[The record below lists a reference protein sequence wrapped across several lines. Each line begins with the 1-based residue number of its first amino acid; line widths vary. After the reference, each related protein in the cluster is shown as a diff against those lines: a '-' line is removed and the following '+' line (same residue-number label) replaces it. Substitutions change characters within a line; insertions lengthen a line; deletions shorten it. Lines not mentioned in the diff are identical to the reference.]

1 MRSLITFLIALLLP
15 SWAFAVECRD
25 EPGNVDT
32 ECFTAQWDRE
42 IENADRE
49 LNVVYKKLLKSI
61 DDENTKAD
69 LIKAQRAWVT
79 FYQLD
84 CKARYDLMHIGSS
97 FTKLEV
103 GESCRLD
110 KLKRRISELKDHCG
124 SNLDCRGR

>member
-1 MRSLITFLIALLLP
+1 MRHLVTLLISLLLP
-15 SWAFAVECRD
+15 SLASAAECRD

-32 ECFTAQWDRE
+32 ECFQAQWDRE
-42 IENADRE
+42 IKNADKE
-49 LNVVYKKLLKSI
+49 LNAVYKNLLKSI

-69 LIKAQRAWVT
+69 LIKAQRAWLT

-97 FTKLEV
+97 FTKWEV

-110 KLKRRISELKDHCG
+110 KLKRRITELKDHCG
-124 SNLDCRGR
+124 SDLNCRGR